1 MNKLKHEGNK
11 IKLTVLIIRMSR
23 IEENQEPSLHKWRQ
37 GDLLVKINKLLYT
50 SNVIT
55 NNHQ

>member
-23 IEENQEPSLHKWRQ
+23 IEENQEPALHKWRQ